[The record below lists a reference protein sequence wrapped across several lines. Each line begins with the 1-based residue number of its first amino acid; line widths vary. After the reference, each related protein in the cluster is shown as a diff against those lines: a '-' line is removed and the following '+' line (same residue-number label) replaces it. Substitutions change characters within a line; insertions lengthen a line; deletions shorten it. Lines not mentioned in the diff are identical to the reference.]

1 MLFRRNK
8 LTVDEIEA
16 YVQNHLD
23 LYNSQIKT
31 IEDDN
36 CSDSYI
42 CECLKSQRVTC
53 KEILRFIKDR
63 KAQQ

>member
-16 YVQNHLD
+16 YVQNQLY

-31 IEDDN
+31 LEDNN
-36 CSDSYI
+36 CSDGYI
-42 CECLKSQRVTC
+42 CKCLKSQRVTC
-53 KEILRFIKDR
+53 KEILKFIKTR